1 MKRLGFSLLLNL
13 LTLTLLSQSQVEF
26 LAKANAEKIVK
37 NETLEVQFILKNSK
51 GTDFEPPSF
60 LGFDILSGPSTM
72 VSKTFIN
79 GRLTQSLTYSY
90 QIRGLKAGHFTIGK
104 AKINAGGKVLYTTPL
119 KVEVINT
126 SPYSKE
132 QPPLI
137 IRPKFDSLAYIGQQ
151 VEVTYYLYSTKQLL
165 DIDVRSNPKFG
176 GTYTLPINFF
186 ALDEQIEIINGQQY
200 TVKPIRKFAVFP
212 QRNGVIDIDG
222 LLAQVKVLDK
232 SGNFPQVAG
241 VEIIGESAVLTVN
254 DLDSVPEHF
263 TGGVGRFTFEATMLK
278 QELSTDE
285 TTTLVLEITG
295 TGDIN
300 AIQVPDLKELKDYF
314 EVYEPAINSKSDES
328 NGLIISRKV
337 MTFQLVPKKK
347 GVMKYVP
354 MFTYFD
360 TYAQQFNTIA
370 GDTLDI
376 TINQGSNRLQENN
389 EQDASNDALQDIKPI
404 LTSTTFGTKSNLFG
418 TPLFWGLLIAPLF
431 GFIIAVWIKNRQV
444 AHGKRHSTVSKIN
457 QADKLALQH
466 LAKAKTH
473 LNTEDKKV
481 FYNEVSKALWGYV
494 SNKLVINQA
503 ELSKDNIRSKLSEKG
518 VAKPQIDQFIT
529 LLNDCEMAVFAG
541 IENNNATM
549 QNIYEQAIATI
560 TALENKEKN
569 DKA

>member
-51 GTDFEPPSF
+51 GTDFEPPDF
-60 LGFDILSGPSTM
+60 RGFRILTGPSTM

-79 GRLTQSLTYSY
+79 GNLTQSLTYSY
-90 QIRGLKAGHFTIGK
+90 QIRALKAGYFTIGK
-104 AKINAGGKVLYTTPL
+104 AKINAGGKVLYTTPF

-126 SPYSKE
+126 SPHSKE

-137 IRPKFDSLAYIGQQ
+137 IRPKFDSLARIGQQ
-151 VEVTYYLYSTKQLL
+151 VEVTYYLYSAKQLL
-165 DIDVRSNPKFG
+165 DIDVQSSPKFE

-186 ALDEQIEIINGQQY
+186 ELDEQIEIINGKQY
-200 TVKPIRKFAVFP
+200 TVKPIRKYAVFP
-212 QRNGVIDIDG
+212 QRNGSIDIDE
-222 LLAQVKVLDK
+222 LVAYVKVLDR

-241 VEIIGESAVLTVN
+241 VEVIGESAVLTVN
-254 DLDSVPEHF
+254 DLDSVPENF
-263 TGGVGRFTFEATMLK
+263 TGGVGRFTFEVTMVK

-285 TTTLVLEITG
+285 TTTLVLDITG

-300 AIQVPDLKELKDYF
+300 AIRVPDLKELKDYF
-314 EVYEPAINSKSDES
+314 EVYEPAINATSEER
-328 NGLIISRKV
+328 NGMIISRKV

-360 TYAQQFNTIA
+360 TDAQQFNTIV
-370 GDTLDI
+370 GDTLDVKI
-376 TINQGSNRLQENN
+376 RQGSNKLQDNN
-389 EQDASNDALQDIKPI
+389 EKDATNDGVRDIKPI

-418 TPLFWGLLIAPLF
+418 TPLFWGLLIVPLF

-444 AHGKRHSTVSKIN
+444 THGKPHSTASKTN

-466 LAKAKTH
+466 LAKAKTL
-473 LNTEDKKV
+473 LNTEDKKE
-481 FYNEVSKALWGYV
+481 FYSEISKVLWGYV
-494 SNKLVINQA
+494 SNKLVINRA

-518 VAKPQIDQFIT
+518 IAKPQIDQFIT
-529 LLNDCEMAVFAG
+529 LLNDCEMTVFAG
-541 IENNNATM
+541 IERDEIAM
-549 QNIYEQAIATI
+549 QKTYEQAIATI
-560 TALENKEKN
+560 TALENKKN